1 MDAFA
6 KAKFIRMSP
15 RKVRLVTNMIVGST
29 IDVARTQ
36 LNFLN
41 KAAALPVLKALNSA
55 VANAVNNFKL
65 DEKSLRIKAATADQ
79 GPTLKRWRARAMG
92 RAAPIKKRTT
102 HITIIVT
109 DGKAA
114 ASVLDNAAKEEAKA
128 KGAKDV
134 KKETIKPE
142 AKAGIKAVEPKKK
155 TSASV
160 ADKPAKKNVKSASAT
175 DKSASAPDKK
185 ETAK

>member
-1 MDAFA
+1 MEAFA

-15 RKVRLVTNMIVGST
+15 RKVRLVTNLIVGQK
-29 IDVARTQ
+29 IDTARTQ

-41 KAAALPVLKALNSA
+41 KAAAMPVLKALNSA

-65 DEKSLRIKAATADQ
+65 DEKSLKIKAATADQ

-109 DGKAA
+109 DGRSTEQITNSKSPIVNDKAP
-114 ASVLDNAAKEEAKA
+114 E
-128 KGAKDV
+128 G

-142 AKAGIKAVEPKKK
+142 VKAVEPKKK
-155 TSASV
+155 IVKKSV
-160 ADKPAKKNVKSASAT
+160 KPADKPAAKKADSQ
-175 DKSASAPDKK
+175 PDTKNQ
-185 ETAK
+185 

>member
-1 MDAFA
+1 
-6 KAKFIRMSP
+6 MSP

-65 DEKSLRIKAATADQ
+65 DEKSLKIKAATADQ

-102 HITIIVT
+102 HITIVVT
-109 DGKAA
+109 DGK
-114 ASVLDNAAKEEAKA
+114 SGVSPVENGAAKEV
-128 KGAKDV
+128 KDV
-134 KKETIKPE
+134 KAKNVKKEAAKPDV
-142 AKAGIKAVEPKKK
+142 KAEVKTVESKKK
-155 TSASV
+155 TSVSAADKTASAAV
-160 ADKPAKKNVKSASAT
+160 KPAKKTV
-175 DKSASAPDKK
+175 KK
-185 ETAK
+185 EEVK